1 MESEKFNNRQ
11 AIKDLFLEWG
21 PIIEE
26 MCKGMDEMCKG
37 MDDIVKPSEQ
47 YCAEDPNHRH
57 K

>member
-1 MESEKFNNRQ
+1 MESGKFNNEQ
-11 AIKDLFLEWG
+11 DIKDFFAEWG

-26 MCKGMDEMCKG
+26 MSKG
-37 MDDIVKPSEQ
+37 MDDIVKAFEQ